1 MLEKTS
7 FRLLTTVIPKTT
19 EETAGISRLKAKLKS
34 VVDAEIVSMV
44 TRGVTE
50 EGRLSFLQRLREAG
64 SGDYREIFQQA
75 YDRWQGDK

>member
-1 MLEKTS
+1 MIS
-7 FRLLTTVIPKTT
+7 KTT
-19 EETAGISRLKAKLKS
+19 EETAGISGLKAKIKALA
-34 VVDAEIVSMV
+34 DAEIVSMV

-64 SGDYREIFQQA
+64 SGEYREIFQQA